1 MDTNRELDGLLE
13 RMVTEYVARNRAA
26 KILKGL
32 LEEAGVGFYPVVDH
46 VTLRTLDIDRRAQP
60 FVTLGYAYDETLQ
73 YDDWYAKVYRKTG
86 YPALFVDQAY
96 ADDRG
101 KSSIIPVWVTCVRR
115 PGVSPCRGAGGRY
128 RESRRPV
135 EEKRSRIRR
144 QHRRRRRGTT
154 ATDFFIPRDG
164 RRSTFHRTG
173 TCGTTPRLSRIS
185 SAAGRQLDEIHCVAA
200 IASLVS
206 VRPFEGCRKAG
217 PSIGR
222 RI

>member
-101 KSSIIPVWVTCVRR
+101 KSSIIPVWVHAFGDQVFHHVAVRVEDIEKAIDR
-115 PGVSPCRGAGGRY
+115 LKKNGVVFAGNIVGAAGGQL
-128 RESRRPV
+128 
-135 EEKRSRIRR
+135 R
-144 QHRRRRRGTT
+144 QIFSSPEMVDGQPFTVLELAERHRGYQGFLPPQADSLMKST
-154 ATDFFIPRDG
+154 ASP
-164 RRSTFHRTG
+164 
-173 TCGTTPRLSRIS
+173 L
-185 SAAGRQLDEIHCVAA
+185 
-200 IASLVS
+200 
-206 VRPFEGCRKAG
+206 
-217 PSIGR
+217 
-222 RI
+222 

>member
-101 KSSIIPVWVTCVRR
+101 KNSLIPVWVHAFGDQVFHHVAVRVEDIEKAVDR
-115 PGVSPCRGAGGRY
+115 LKKNGVVFAGNIVGAAGGQL
-128 RESRRPV
+128 
-135 EEKRSRIRR
+135 R
-144 QHRRRRRGTT
+144 QIFSSPEMVDGQPFTVLELAERHRGYQGFLPPQADSLMKST
-154 ATDFFIPRDG
+154 ASP
-164 RRSTFHRTG
+164 
-173 TCGTTPRLSRIS
+173 L
-185 SAAGRQLDEIHCVAA
+185 
-200 IASLVS
+200 
-206 VRPFEGCRKAG
+206 
-217 PSIGR
+217 
-222 RI
+222 